1 MSLAKEN
8 SIKISLIHE
17 SHARIIIK
25 PVYVPHSLER
35 QIVHAGLNAYPNTK
49 LMKEV
54 LKTDPHSGLDRLSL
68 ALSSSVEETIIKS
81 VQENWLIDYQ
91 WYQDLLHLLKN
102 PHFS

>member
-1 MSLAKEN
+1 
-8 SIKISLIHE
+8 
-17 SHARIIIK
+17 
-25 PVYVPHSLER
+25 
-35 QIVHAGLNAYPNTK
+35 
-49 LMKEV
+49 MKEV